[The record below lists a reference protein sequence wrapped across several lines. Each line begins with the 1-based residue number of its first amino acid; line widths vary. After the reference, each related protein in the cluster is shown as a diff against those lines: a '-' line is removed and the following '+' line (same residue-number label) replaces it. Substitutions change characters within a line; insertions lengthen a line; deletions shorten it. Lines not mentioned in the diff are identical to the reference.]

1 MKHIALFGA
10 FLSNSL
16 VVFSQNPM
24 ELQKSWIKMSIEN
37 LSQVK
42 MDPDTIYARYTF
54 DKSKLYISFYP
65 GWDDYKQDWSIK
77 KNNLTIGF
85 DTYRVDEFT
94 DTSLVIAADGFRKIS
109 FLAEEYL
116 AAQEKYL
123 DSIGVY
129 NGKPLYKANNFI
141 TPRYLMGKSLREV
154 LQKSVESYGIPRAK
168 HFLVTFIV
176 TENGEIENIKIVKGI
191 TDDFDNKIIQQLRTT
206 SKAWKAA
213 RFKSTAIQTEMF
225 FEIKYLDSIVR

>member
-1 MKHIALFGA
+1 MKNAIFFVA
-10 FLSNSL
+10 FLSISV
-16 VVFSQNPM
+16 VVFSQNPG
-24 ELQKSWIKMSIEN
+24 EFQKSWIKMSIEN
-37 LSQVK
+37 LSQTA
-42 MDPDTIYARYTF
+42 MDPDTLYTRYTF

-85 DTYRVDEFT
+85 STYRVDELT
-94 DTSLVIAADGFRKIS
+94 DTSLVIVADGFRKLS

-116 AAQEKYL
+116 TNQEKYL

-129 NGKPLYKANNFI
+129 NGKPLYKANNYI
-141 TPRYLMGKSLREV
+141 TPRYLMGKSLREE
-154 LQKSVESYGIPRAK
+154 LQKSVSGYGIPRAN

-176 TENGEIENIKIVKGI
+176 TENGEIENLKLIKGI
-191 TDDFDNKIIQQLRTT
+191 IDGFDNNIIKQLQAT

-213 RFKSTAIQTEMF
+213 MYKSKPIQTEMF